1 MHTSL
6 KVLPQYFIWVEL
18 WNWVMTESLQHL
30 YSFLYQSFCWVVG
43 VLRITVLL
51 HDLVWSKL

>member
-30 YSFLYQSFCWVVG
+30 YSFPFQSFCWVVG